1 MYTRMNA
8 RMHVCMYVCVC
19 VWNACKEVCAFG
31 HAVKTKRKRIRDL
44 VVCLPTKLLN
54 VLYII
59 AELRLSDS
67 GLVAGTSPVRGTGNV
82 VCIT

>member
-1 MYTRMNA
+1 MY
-8 RMHVCMYVCVC
+8 VCTYVCVC
-19 VWNACKEVCAFG
+19 GVCKEVCAFG
-31 HAVKTKRKRIRDL
+31 HAVKTKGKRIRDL
-44 VVCLPTKLLN
+44 VVCLSAKSLN

-67 GLVAGTSPVRGTGNV
+67 GLVAGTSSVRGTGDV